1 MFRKRLETLFDQQ
14 KTRLHVASNDKERVD
29 IAFADLEAS
38 EYSITKIDTRCAAE
52 LKVILSK
59 RYEHTINS
67 SRLNGFGWTRGH
79 IEDHMKRFLNQ
90 QLQEAG
96 TVLKV
101 SLESYPKP

>member
-1 MFRKRLETLFDQQ
+1 
-14 KTRLHVASNDKERVD
+14 
-29 IAFADLEAS
+29 
-38 EYSITKIDTRCAAE
+38 
-52 LKVILSK
+52 
-59 RYEHTINS
+59 
-67 SRLNGFGWTRGH
+67 LNGFGWTRGH